1 MVDSDLFFTF
11 LHVSSEENSSS
22 AALAKSHLAPSVIP
36 PQTKP
41 FILVTAILSV
51 NSLCD
56 CSSLKNVSLG
66 SNEIGPSAGNM
77 LAAAL
82 EGSRTKLHMLNLE
95 DCCLGIET
103 TKKIQVECLTTR
115 HTRSFNILCR
125 MHVLSNLFGI

>member
-1 MVDSDLFFTF
+1 MGDSDLFFTF

-51 NSLCD
+51 TLCD
-56 CSSLKNVSLG
+56 CSSLKYVSLG

-82 EGSRTKLHMLNLE
+82 ERSRTKLHMLNLE

-103 TKKIQVECLTTR
+103 TKKIQVECSTTR
-115 HTRSFNILCR
+115 GTHA
-125 MHVLSNLFGI
+125 LSISCVACMC